1 MDSDP
6 FIKQK
11 QEDSKSEEEIQK
23 VRKLQTDTERKLLIA
38 ESNLVW
44 SV

>member
-6 FIKQK
+6 FIRQK
-11 QEDSKSEEEIQK
+11 QEDSKGEQEIQK
-23 VRKLQTDTERKLLIA
+23 VRKQTDAERKLLIA